1 MDKLKRIGRIFLW
14 TLLLMIVSSIPMGL
28 IMIFTG
34 LLMAAFSGDLGDIFS
49 PLTLGLGLIGEIIVV
64 FILKQEYKGDPKQLH
79 QIMPFDKKGSFLRY
93 ATGYV
98 LGLAF
103 FALIWGIAVL
113 GKAFSV
119 SVIWQNSNWEVLL
132 AFLLGFGMQGMTEE
146 VIFRGYLQGRL
157 EKEVSKR
164 WAILISALAFALAH
178 LGNSGVG
185 INALIGLTLFGILM
199 SLFRTYTGDLWL
211 AGAFHSAWNFAEGP
225 LFGTPVSGING
236 TSVILASRPVSGSAI
251 LNGGTFGI
259 ESSYLVFVGLF
270 ILVILTY
277 YLGQNYAKPS
287 NRIKL

>member
-1 MDKLKRIGRIFLW
+1 
-14 TLLLMIVSSIPMGL
+14 
-28 IMIFTG
+28 
-34 LLMAAFSGDLGDIFS
+34 
-49 PLTLGLGLIGEIIVV
+49 
-64 FILKQEYKGDPKQLH
+64 
-79 QIMPFDKKGSFLRY
+79 
-93 ATGYV
+93 
-98 LGLAF
+98 
-103 FALIWGIAVL
+103 
-113 GKAFSV
+113 
-119 SVIWQNSNWEVLL
+119 
-132 AFLLGFGMQGMTEE
+132 MQGMTEE

-164 WAILISALAFALAH
+164 WAILISALAFAFAH
-178 LGNSGVG
+178 LGNSGIG

-236 TSVILASRPVSGSAI
+236 TSVILASRPVSGSVM

>member
-34 LLMAAFSGDLGDIFS
+34 LLMAAFSGDLSDIFS
-49 PLTLGLGLIGEIIVV
+49 PLALGLGFIGEIIVV

-119 SVIWQNSNWEVLL
+119 SVIWQNSNWTVLL

-178 LGNSGVG
+178 LGNSGIG

-236 TSVILASRPVSGSAI
+236 TSVILASRPVSGSAM

>member
-14 TLLLMIVSSIPMGL
+14 TLLLMILSSIPMGQ
-28 IMIFTG
+28 IMLFKG

-49 PLTLGLGLIGEIIVV
+49 PLALGLGLIGEIIVV
-64 FILKQEYKGDPKQLH
+64 FILKQAYKGDPKQLH

-98 LGLAF
+98 LGIAF
-103 FALIWGIAVL
+103 FALIWGITVL

-119 SVIWQNSNWEVLL
+119 SVIWQNSNWAVLL

-157 EKEVSKR
+157 EKEVSQR
-164 WAILISALAFALAH
+164 WAILISALAFAVAH
-178 LGNSGVG
+178 LGNSGIG
-185 INALIGLTLFGILM
+185 INALVGLTLFGILM
-199 SLFRTYTGDLWL
+199 GLFRTYTGDLWL

-236 TSVILASRPVSGSAI
+236 TSVVLESHPVSGYAM

-270 ILVILTY
+270 VLVILTY

-287 NRIKL
+287 NRINS

>member
-49 PLTLGLGLIGEIIVV
+49 PLALGLGLIGEIIVV
-64 FILKQEYKGDPKQLH
+64 FILKQEYKGDPKRLH

-119 SVIWQNSNWEVLL
+119 SVIWQNSNWAVLL

-178 LGNSGVG
+178 LGNSGIG

-225 LFGTPVSGING
+225 IFGTPVSGING
-236 TSVILASRPVSGSAI
+236 TSVILESHPVSGYAM

-270 ILVILTY
+270 VLVILTY

-287 NRIKL
+287 NRINC